1 MPSVNGSMDPRFSL
15 LFDRA
20 LAACARAQ
28 QLATRCRESQA
39 EARNARASTRRVRAL
54 AAETRGAWADSSRA
68 FMAMRRQVETVAIRM
83 RDAGIERAHAG
94 ATVRAHI
101 RYVLYDG
108 GLREQEAEPV
118 VARATDWVDEVYRAA

>member
-1 MPSVNGSMDPRFSL
+1 MSRSGTPDVRFSP

-39 EARNARASTRRVRAL
+39 EARERRASSRHIRTL
-54 AAETRGAWADSSRA
+54 AAETRTAWAGSSQA
-68 FMAMRRQVETVAIRM
+68 FAAMRGQVEFVAFGM
-83 RDAGIERAHAG
+83 RKAGVEHEHAA

-108 GLREQEAEPV
+108 GLREQEAEPL
-118 VARATDWVDEVYRAA
+118 VAHATSWVDEVYRAAA

>member
-1 MPSVNGSMDPRFSL
+1 MPSQTGTMDVRFSL

-39 EARNARASTRRVRAL
+39 QARSAKASAHHLRAL
-54 AAETRGAWADSSRA
+54 AAETRGAWADSSSA
-68 FMAMRRQVETVAIRM
+68 FLVMRRQVETLASRM
-83 RDAGIERAHAG
+83 REAGIDRERAG
-94 ATVRAHI
+94 ATMRAHI

-118 VARATDWVDEVYRAA
+118 VANATRWVDEIYQAA

>member
-1 MPSVNGSMDPRFSL
+1 MPSANGNLDVRFSL
-15 LFDRA
+15 VFDRA

-39 EARNARASTRRVRAL
+39 QARNAKASARQVRAL
-54 AAETRGAWADSSRA
+54 AAETRGAWADTSRA
-68 FMAMRRQVETVAIRM
+68 FVAMRRQVETIAIRM
-83 RDAGIERAHAG
+83 RDAGIEREHAG

-118 VARATDWVDEVYRAA
+118 VARASDWVDEVYRAA

>member
-1 MPSVNGSMDPRFSL
+1 MKSWTDTVDVRFSL

-28 QLATRCRESQA
+28 QLATRCREAQA
-39 EARNARASTRRVRAL
+39 QARITRSSAVELRLL
-54 AAETRGAWADSSRA
+54 AAQTRGAWADSSRA
-68 FMAMRRQVETVAIRM
+68 FSVMRRQVETVASRM
-83 RDAGIERAHAG
+83 RDEGIEREHAG
-94 ATVRAHI
+94 ATMRAHI

-118 VARATDWVDEVYRAA
+118 VTLATEWVDAVYRAA

>member
-1 MPSVNGSMDPRFSL
+1 MPSLAGALDVRFSV

-39 EARNARASTRRVRAL
+39 RARLAKASARQLRVL
-54 AAETRGAWADSSRA
+54 AADTRSAWADSGRA
-68 FMAMRRQVETVAIRM
+68 FAAMRGQVEAVAVRM
-83 RDAGIERAHAG
+83 RDAGIEREHAS

-108 GLREQEAEPV
+108 GLREHEAEPIV
-118 VARATDWVDEVYRAA
+118 LRATDWVDEAYRAA